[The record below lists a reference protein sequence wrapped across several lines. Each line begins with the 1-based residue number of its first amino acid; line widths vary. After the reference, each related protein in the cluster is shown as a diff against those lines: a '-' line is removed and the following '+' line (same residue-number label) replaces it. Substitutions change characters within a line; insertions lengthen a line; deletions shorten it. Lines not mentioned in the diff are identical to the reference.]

1 MRLHFSTAVVAT
13 ALLANVPFAAHA
25 APLMAVTT
33 TSCPRGVQGQAYAGC
48 AIAVTGGVPPYGFAI
63 DPAYATLPEGLT
75 LDPASGAVAGAQI
88 GGQGTYAP
96 RVVVTDSAGAQIAG
110 QVTFAIDG
118 ANGYLASIFPPNS
131 IFHHRVDAQ
140 TTGLPVDT
148 SPAAPILKDYEP
160 ASIRAYFGAGTYN
173 SFPNGIP
180 VISVPHDQPEVPVE
194 TTAYQSYFKSAPIP
208 WNAPV
213 QATSH
218 STGDRHVFVYRKGGG
233 GKTPAL
239 YEMFVAEYRGASNR
253 NGPWTA
259 ASNALWPNVAGNDL
273 TPPGK
278 GTSTAAGLPYAPLL
292 VNADEVIGTGTPSA
306 PNGVIRHTI
315 PFNVNYTLAYWVWPA
330 TQSAGA
336 GTCIGRDGKTI
347 RPPSQISQSDPP
359 ASCTWSGPAGEIY
372 RLKAST
378 ATPACAAQN
387 PQAAIII
394 TALRNYGIILIDNG
408 GSGGNGGIAGTPD
421 ARWNDADLVCLRNLH
436 LADFEPVNVSSL
448 MLHNESGGTPG
459 TVQGSFQ

>member
-1 MRLHFSTAVVAT
+1 MTLRLSAAVFAT
-13 ALLANVPFAAHA
+13 ACVLVVPYAAEA
-25 APLMAVTT
+25 ASLMAVTT
-33 TSCPRGVQGQAYAGC
+33 TSCPKGVQGQAYAGC
-48 AIAVTGGVPPYGFAI
+48 AIAVTGGVPPYRFAI
-63 DPAYATLPEGLT
+63 DPAFSTLPEGLT
-75 LDPASGAVAGAQI
+75 LDAGSGVVTGAQI
-88 GGQGTYAP
+88 GGQGGYMP
-96 RVVVTDSAGAQIAG
+96 RIVVTDSAGAQIAG
-110 QVTFAIDG
+110 QVAFAIDG
-118 ANGYLASIFPPNS
+118 ANGFLASIFPPNS
-131 IFHHRVDAQ
+131 IFHHRMDEA

-148 SPAAPILKDYEP
+148 SPAAPILNDYKP
-160 ASIRAYFGAGTYN
+160 ASVRAFFGAGAYN

-180 VISVPHDQPEVPVE
+180 VFSVPHDQPEVPVK
-194 TTAYQSYFKSAPIP
+194 TTAYQSYFTSAPIP

-213 QATSH
+213 QTTSH

-239 YEMFVAEYRGASNR
+239 YELFMAEYHGAPKI

-259 ASNALWPNVAGNDL
+259 ASNALWPNVNGNDL
-273 TPPGK
+273 TPHGK

-315 PFNVNYTLAYWVWPA
+315 PFNVNYMLAYWVWPA

-336 GTCIGRDGKTI
+336 GTCTGKDGKTI
-347 RPPSQISQSDPP
+347 RPASQISQSDPP

-394 TALRNYGIILIDNG
+394 TALRNYGVIMIDNS

-421 ARWNDADLVCLRNLH
+421 ARWNDEDLVCLRNLK
-436 LADFEPVNVSSL
+436 LGDFEPVNVSSL
-448 MLHNESGGTPG
+448 MLMNESGGTPKN
-459 TVQGSFQ
+459 VQGSLK